1 MKDLDTLVEMLTPN
15 ELTQD
20 LSAIS
25 LTPLNDLY
33 KWLVFKTWELP
44 IYRLSKA
51 QLEQSVIPQ
60 PIDTPQK
67 YLQVALFLMKRLQ
80 EFTQFYLDLRALDEQ
95 LSYLK
100 EDVDGNE
107 YLKAYFDLHFKLKE
121 LKDRWSEIKDI
132 KSYLSNTKEFS
143 LYDFEQS
150 FLTKVSDTI
159 QSQMST
165 IERDINRSRLM
176 ETTLKD
182 ISTKKESTPTP
193 IKVPPREGVE
203 IVVTDAWAVMTSPDK
218 EEKMEIEKN
227 FTPPLSKRG
236 PGRPKKNLD
245 EEKKTQN

>member
-1 MKDLDTLVEMLTPN
+1 MKDLDEFVEMLTPN
-15 ELTQD
+15 ELTQN
-20 LSAIS
+20 LLAIS
-25 LTPLNDLY
+25 LTPLDDLY

-44 IYRLSKA
+44 IYRLTKA

-67 YLQVALFLMKRLQ
+67 YLQVAIFLMKRLQ
-80 EFTQFYLDLRALDEQ
+80 EFTQFFLDLRTLDEQ

-132 KSYLSNTKEFS
+132 KSYLSNAKEFS

-159 QSQMST
+159 QSRMST

-182 ISTKKESTPTP
+182 ISTKKESA
-193 IKVPPREGVE
+193 IKVPPRESVE
-203 IVVTDAWAVMTSPDK
+203 FEFTNSGTTVTIPDI
-218 EEKMEIEKN
+218 EEKVVIEKN

-236 PGRPKKNLD
+236 PGRPKKNPD
-245 EEKKTQN
+245 EEKKTQA